1 MINPKK
7 HVVEYTVLD
16 LCDETYYDSLGFKAY
31 ELLKTPTGPRVFTIV
46 CLNSKRNDNEKTHS
60 FLLEDYEC
68 FRVPEFGMDM
78 TVQQI
83 ADLSY
88 AKNLP
93 VMATVD
99 GYQEKC
105 VILASCQR
113 LWADWFASIFIKGY
127 DELEESLKPVILPL
141 LIEHNSR
148 LRQYQ
153 PHETQTNEGWEKCL
167 SPNEKSLLNA
177 LNEWI
182 NKPLEPLI
190 ADAINAPSGVSWDR
204 VRVEDGQTIA
214 ILVAVHPKAEPWES
228 RVQHYFQENRGNSI
242 DSISGA
248 NFYLIMEEAFN
259 TARQGL
265 ATIFVIRNPDVVLIA
280 SVSPDAIKK
289 IEADFL

>member
-1 MINPKK
+1 MIHPKK

-46 CLNSKRNDNEKTHS
+46 CLNAKRNDNEKTHG
-60 FLLEDYEC
+60 FLLEDYER

-93 VMATVD
+93 VMATVA

-113 LWADWFASIFIKGY
+113 LWADWFASIFIEGY
-127 DELEESLKPVILPL
+127 DELEESLRPVIIPL

-148 LRQYQ
+148 LRQSQ
-153 PHETQTNEGWEKCL
+153 HRAFE
-167 SPNEKSLLNA
+167 
-177 LNEWI
+177 I
-182 NKPLEPLI
+182 NDEIDNIPLGTIMDEAVDATPRI
-190 ADAINAPSGVSWDR
+190 ACYR
-204 VRVEDGQTIA
+204 VRAKIEGYEPFTDGLVICASKGTSMYDELVSREPSRKTIPACQMRTRTIGATLRQTAGRMHDIGCLTTA
-214 ILVAVHPKAEPWES
+214 PDL
-228 RVQHYFQENRGNSI
+228 
-242 DSISGA
+242 
-248 NFYLIMEEAFN
+248 YLF
-259 TARQGL
+259 
-265 ATIFVIRNPDVVLIA
+265 ATINPATIDYLE
-280 SVSPDAIKK
+280 SMMEDLQK
-289 IEADFL
+289 